1 MIPSCAPG
9 RGLPAPR
16 RRLLVLLPAL
26 ASMFALAVA
35 VTVPTPAHAGG
46 DAAAE
51 LTSLVN
57 AERAAAGLPALHVA
71 GDLVEVA
78 TRHSSRMA
86 AAGNLH
92 HNANLT
98 TEVAN
103 WQRLTENVG
112 RGPDARTVHDALMA
126 SANHAANVRD
136 PKVSQIGVGVTRS
149 GDDLWVTQ
157 VFRQPEAVSE
167 PAPPPPPPE
176 PPPPPAPVPPSASP
190 PTDAGAAPAPP
201 TPDTTRPQPTPEPTP
216 AAPDPGDVV
225 VQPAVA
231 GAVHLAAPPPD
242 ATRLLTAAHW
252 LVTVWLLVE

>member
-1 MIPSCAPG
+1 
-9 RGLPAPR
+9 
-16 RRLLVLLPAL
+16 
-26 ASMFALAVA
+26 MFALSLA
-35 VTVPTPAHAGG
+35 VTVPTPAHADG

-57 AERAAAGLPALHVA
+57 AERAAAGLPGLQVA

-86 AAGNLH
+86 AAGDLH
-92 HNANLT
+92 HNTNLT

-112 RGPDARTVHDALMA
+112 RGPDARTIHDALMA
-126 SANHAANVRD
+126 SPSHAANIRD
-136 PKVSQIGVGVTRS
+136 PKVSQVGVGVTRS

-157 VFRQPEAVSE
+157 VFRLPETVPE
-167 PAPPPPPPE
+167 PAPAAPPPG
-176 PPPPPAPVPPSASP
+176 PPPPPAPEPPPTSP
-190 PTDAGAAPAPP
+190 PTDAGPAPAPP
-201 TPDTTRPQPTPEPTP
+201 TPDTARPQPAPTPTP

-231 GAVHLAAPPPD
+231 GAVQLASPPPD
-242 ATRLLTAAHW
+242 ATRLLTAAQW
-252 LVTVWLLVE
+252 LVAVWLLVD